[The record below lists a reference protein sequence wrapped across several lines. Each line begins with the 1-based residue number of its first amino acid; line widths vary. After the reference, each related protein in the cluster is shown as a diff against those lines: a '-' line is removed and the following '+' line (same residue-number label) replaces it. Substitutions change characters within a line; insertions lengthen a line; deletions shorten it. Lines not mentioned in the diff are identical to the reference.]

1 MMNKLNKDIGED
13 INLLNPSKCF
23 KISFTFMSLIIII
36 LTISLSSILIK
47 TQLDGFKERTNTLQ
61 KLHIQL
67 QQQNIKN
74 DESKLLQ
81 KSNQDINKILIKNE
95 QELQNRIKIQILS
108 SLCIVIIFVL
118 LTYLMAIF

>member
-1 MMNKLNKDIGED
+1 MNKLNKNIGED